1 MNSKIDCDIRES
13 LDKVSS
19 KMRRDYSE
27 SLREINL
34 YVGQDNLLARL
45 WAGDGITQMQL
56 SDHLKCE
63 PPTVTNMV
71 KSLEQ
76 NGFIIRKRDERDGR
90 VMRIYLTKQGEEL
103 KEQVDFKWKQQQ
115 EKLLHDISPEERLI
129 LRDLIKRMERNLF

>member
-1 MNSKIDCDIRES
+1 MKVSVDCDIRES

-45 WAGDGITQMQL
+45 WTGDGITQMQL
-56 SDHLKCE
+56 CDHLKCE

-76 NGFIIRKRDERDGR
+76 NGFIMRKRDEKDGR
-90 VMRIYLTKQGEEL
+90 VMRIYLTDEGKKLE
-103 KEQVDFKWKQQQ
+103 KPVDFKWKQQQ
-115 EKLLHDISPEERLI
+115 EKLLNGISKEERLI
-129 LRDLIKRMERNLF
+129 LRDLMKRMERNLF